1 MMRHPPSI
9 RAAAVARWRA
19 VPVTLV
25 ALAAACALVGCNSS
39 PTAKRAGNAPAT
51 QDQNGITVYGTVD
64 AGVSRSR

>member
-1 MMRHPPSI
+1 M
-9 RAAAVARWRA
+9 
-19 VPVTLV
+19 PVTLV
-25 ALAAACALVGCNSS
+25 ALAAACALVGCNSA